1 MNLLADII
9 NGLTSMSI
17 VMIIGFIIVIALLT
31 VIGKKL

>member
-1 MNLLADII
+1 MNLVSDII

>member
-1 MNLLADII
+1 MNLVADII